1 MHRKTRLLRFGHA
14 TFESH
19 RYAALRPGKMFV
31 VGTPLFSCY
40 HLIVKYIRTCC
51 RNSKTASTVIH
62 GARPPMPLELLPRTY
77 SKRRIGPELPEIP
90 SDEWCDFR
98 LEYEQGKTLK
108 QIATDYHCD
117 PRTVRKSL
125 LLNQGSN
132 DIGKQNCSKK
142 ITAFVPRINDLYQ
155 KYTGTNDSE
164 NRFPDTDNKA
174 VGSGNHLPSK
184 EAHIKECGICGI
196 SRLITEQI
204 TAEGYTG
211 SERTVRNYLSSRFIC
226 IRPQTCRKDEHDDN
240 H

>member
-1 MHRKTRLLRFGHA
+1 
-14 TFESH
+14 
-19 RYAALRPGKMFV
+19 
-31 VGTPLFSCY
+31 
-40 HLIVKYIRTCC
+40 
-51 RNSKTASTVIH
+51 
-62 GARPPMPLELLPRTY
+62 MPLELLPY
-77 SKRRIGPELPEIP
+77 NKRRIGPELPEIP
-90 SDEWCDFR
+90 PDEWCDFR

-108 QIATDYHCD
+108 QIASDYHCD

-155 KYTGTNDSE
+155 EYTGTNDSG
-164 NRFPDTDNKA
+164 NRFPDTDNKE
-174 VGSGNHLPSK
+174 VGSGNQLPSK
-184 EAHIKECGICGI
+184 EAHIKEYGICGI

-211 SERTVRNYLSSRFIC
+211 SERTVRNYLRSRFIC
-226 IRPQTCRKDEHDDN
+226 IRPQACRKDKHDDN